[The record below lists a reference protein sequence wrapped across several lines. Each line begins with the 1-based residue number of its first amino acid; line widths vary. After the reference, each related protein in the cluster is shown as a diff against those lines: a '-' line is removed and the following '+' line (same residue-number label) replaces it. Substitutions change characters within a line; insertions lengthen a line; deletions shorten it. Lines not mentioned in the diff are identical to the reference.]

1 MSTTYYLDLKNIS
14 FKVAKPVLLT
24 IRDKYKASRGFMDCL
39 KDNTSDT
46 YEEFL
51 TSMPTQII
59 YIHDDSPYVNWGQHL
74 SEWKYRKLVE
84 LHIEDFLNK
93 IIVGSLDS

>member
-24 IRDKYKASRGFMDCL
+24 IKDKYKVDRGFMDSL
-39 KDNTSDT
+39 KDDTDNT
-46 YEEFL
+46 YKEFL
-51 TSMPTQII
+51 TSMVTQII
-59 YIHDDSPYVNWGQHL
+59 YIHDDSPYVNWGQCL
-74 SEWKYRKLVE
+74 SEWRHRKLVE

-93 IIVGSLDS
+93 IIIGSLDS